1 MDKSKMKTFAL
12 IGIAG
17 YIAPRHLRAIK
28 ETKNDMVVSFDK
40 NDSVGII
47 DSFFPNSKF
56 FKKFDD
62 FSKYIKNL
70 KYNEQNIDYV
80 VICSPNYL
88 HFSHIKFALENNI
101 DVICEKP
108 LVLSPKELKSLQF
121 YENKYGAKVNSILQ
135 LRLHPAILKLKR
147 KVNSTSVKKKFKVN
161 LTYITP
167 RGDWYLKSWKGSVK
181 KSGGVATNIG
191 IHFFDMLHYV
201 FGEIIKIEVYHRD
214 HRTVCGLLIYDR
226 AEVNWFL
233 SIDSTFINK
242 MQKHSKTAT
251 YRNIEIEGKDFEFS
265 HGFDDLHLKSYKKIL
280 QGKGFGIQENIS
292 AIETSFKIRKVP
304 ITKSFS
310 YQNPF
315 LKNILIK

>member
-1 MDKSKMKTFAL
+1 MKTFAL

-17 YIAPRHLRAIK
+17 YIAPRHLKAIK
-28 ETKNDMVVSFDK
+28 ETKNEMVVCIDK

-47 DSFFPNSKF
+47 DSFFPHSKF

-62 FSKYIKNL
+62 FSRYIKNL
-70 KYNEQNIDYV
+70 NHNKQNIDYV

-108 LVLSPKELKSLQF
+108 LVLSPKELKTLKF

-135 LRLHPAILKLKR
+135 LRLHPSILELKR
-147 KVNSTSVKKKFKVN
+147 KVNSNPVKKKFKVN

-167 RGDWYLKSWKGSVK
+167 RGDWYLKSWKGSVR

-214 HRTVCGLLIYDR
+214 QKTICGLLIYDR

-233 SIDSTFINK
+233 SIDSTCINK
-242 MQKHSKTAT
+242 IKKHSKTST
-251 YRNIEIEGKDFEFS
+251 FRNIEIEGKDFEFS
-265 HGFDDLHLKSYKKIL
+265 QGFDDLHIASYKKIL

-292 AIETSFKIRKVP
+292 AIETSFKIRKAP
-304 ITKSFS
+304 ITVNFS
-310 YQNPF
+310 NPHPF
-315 LKNILIK
+315 LNILIK